1 MILFLPVKPL
11 ATRRAD
17 MTASVP
23 ELTILTISME
33 GTSPHISSAIST
45 SAGQLAPKL
54 KPRPAAS
61 MAASRIAGWLW
72 PRIMGPQEPI

>member
-1 MILFLPVKPL
+1 
-11 ATRRAD
+11 

-23 ELTILTISME
+23 ELTIRTISME
-33 GTSPHISSAIST
+33 GKRAQTASAIST